1 MRKQGYSQAQIASA
15 IGFHPSTVSRELARN
30 TGLRGYRPTQ
40 AQRLASARKA
50 TQCRGHKIDAD
61 LAGEVEARLRE
72 LHSPEQVSGA
82 MAKEG
87 FDAPSHE
94 TIYRYIDDEK
104 AAGGSLYTCLRIN
117 GKRRY
122 RRRSKAGRSK
132 IPGRVGIEERPACV
146 ESRKRFGDWEIDLVE
161 GSKGSGFVLT
171 MAERKSRLTLF
182 EKLSDKRA
190 ATVSEALVRRLSGL
204 KVKTLTYDNGLEF
217 AGHLEVARELGAKS
231 YFCAP
236 YHSWEKGLVENHN
249 GLFRQYHAK
258 GSSFAEITADSLQ
271 QIEEQLNSRP
281 RKVIEFA
288 RPIDYL
294 NKLTAV

>member
-1 MRKQGYSQAQIASA
+1 MRKQGFSQAQIAAA

-30 TGLRGYRPTQ
+30 TGLRGYRPAQ
-40 AQRLASARKA
+40 AHRLALGRKA
-50 TQCRGHKIDAD
+50 TQRRGHKIGVA
-61 LAGEVEARLRE
+61 LAAEVESRLRG

-94 TIYRYIDDEK
+94 TIYRYIADER

-132 IPGRVGIEERPACV
+132 IPGRVGIAERPACV
-146 ESRKRFGDWEIDLVE
+146 ASRRRFGDWEVDLVE
-161 GSKGSGFVLT
+161 GRKGTGFVLT
-171 MAERKSRLTLF
+171 VVERKSRLTLF
-182 EKLSDKRA
+182 EKLADKRA
-190 ATVSEALVRRLSGL
+190 ATVSEALVRRLSAMR
-204 KVKTLTYDNGLEF
+204 VSTLTYDNGLEF
-217 AGHLEVARELGAKS
+217 AGHLAVARALGAKS

-258 GSSFAEITADSLQ
+258 GSSFAAITGESLKR
-271 QIEEQLNSRP
+271 IEDELNSRP

-294 NKLTAV
+294 SRLTAV